1 MPKSKNKFMLSKLFG
16 STARV
21 KILKLF
27 LLHPNE
33 KYYIRQLARDLS
45 LQLNSV
51 RRELDNLETFGILTS
66 NLVDVDNKNEELTS
80 VEEFLTYSKAEKQ
93 KKKKNN
99 NNKSDKKYYQVN
111 TNFVLYEEI
120 RALIVKAQLL
130 YEKDFVEKLQT
141 AGRPK
146 LLILTGLF
154 VNDDNAQVDLLVVGR
169 LNKSKLTKQINNLE
183 KELGLEVNFTIMD
196 LKEFKYRRD
205 ITDVFLYEIL
215 EGKKLVVID
224 ELSVGT
230 GQCSVPAN
238 NK

>member
-1 MPKSKNKFMLSKLFG
+1 MQKSKNKFMLGKLFG

-66 NLVDVDNKNEELTS
+66 NLIDADNENKNLTS
-80 VEEFLTYSKAEKQ
+80 VEEFLTYSKTEKQ
-93 KKKKNN
+93 KKKKSD

-120 RALIVKAQLL
+120 RALIIKAQLL

-141 AGRPK
+141 AGKPK

-154 VNDDNAQVDLLVVGR
+154 VNDSNAQIDLLVVGR
-169 LNKSKLTKQINNLE
+169 LNKGKLIKQINNLE
-183 KELGLEVNFTIMD
+183 KELGIEVNFTIMD

-224 ELSVGT
+224 ELDLG
-230 GQCSVPAN
+230 
-238 NK
+238 

>member
-1 MPKSKNKFMLSKLFG
+1 MQKSKNKFMLSKLFG

-51 RRELDNLETFGILTS
+51 RRELDNLEIFGILTS
-66 NLVDVDNKNEELTS
+66 NLIDVDNKNEELTS
-80 VEEFLTYSKAEKQ
+80 VEKFLTYSKAESSAVKT
-93 KKKKNN
+93 KKRKNKN
-99 NNKSDKKYYQVN
+99 SNDNKNDKKYYQVN
-111 TNFVLYEEI
+111 TNFV
-120 RALIVKAQLL
+120 L

-154 VNDDNAQVDLLVVGR
+154 VNDSDAQVDLLIVGR
-169 LNKSKLTKQINNLE
+169 LNKSKLIKQINNLE
-183 KELGLEVNFTIMD
+183 RELGLEVNFTIMD

-224 ELSVGT
+224 ELDLG
-230 GQCSVPAN
+230 
-238 NK
+238 

>member
-1 MPKSKNKFMLSKLFG
+1 M
-16 STARV
+16 
-21 KILKLF
+21 
-27 LLHPNE
+27 
-33 KYYIRQLARDLS
+33 
-45 LQLNSV
+45 
-51 RRELDNLETFGILTS
+51 
-66 NLVDVDNKNEELTS
+66 
-80 VEEFLTYSKAEKQ
+80 
-93 KKKKNN
+93 
-99 NNKSDKKYYQVN
+99 N

-130 YEKDFVEKLQT
+130 YEKDFIEKLQT

-154 VNDDNAQVDLLVVGR
+154 VNNNNSPVDLLVVGR
-169 LNKSKLTKQINNLE
+169 LNKSKLIKQINNLE

-224 ELSVGT
+224 ELDLG
-230 GQCSVPAN
+230 
-238 NK
+238 

>member
-1 MPKSKNKFMLSKLFG
+1 MQKSKNKFMLGKLFG

-66 NLVDVDNKNEELTS
+66 NLIDINNKNEELTS
-80 VEEFLTYSKAEKQ
+80 VEEFLTYSKTEKQ
-93 KKKKNN
+93 KKKKND

-120 RALIVKAQLL
+120 RALIIKAQLL

-141 AGRPK
+141 AGKPK

-154 VNDDNAQVDLLVVGR
+154 VNDSNAQVDLLVVGR
-169 LNKSKLTKQINNLE
+169 LNKGKLIKQINNLE
-183 KELGLEVNFTIMD
+183 KELGIEVNFTIMD

-224 ELSVGT
+224 ELDLG
-230 GQCSVPAN
+230 
-238 NK
+238 

>member
-1 MPKSKNKFMLSKLFG
+1 MQKSKNKFMLNKLFG

-66 NLVDVDNKNEELTS
+66 NLIDADNENKNLTS
-80 VEEFLTYSKAEKQ
+80 VEEFLTYSKTEKQ
-93 KKKKNN
+93 KKKKSD

-120 RALIVKAQLL
+120 RALIIKAQLL

-141 AGRPK
+141 AGKPK

-154 VNDDNAQVDLLVVGR
+154 VNDSNAQIDLLVVGR
-169 LNKSKLTKQINNLE
+169 LNKGKLIKQINNLE
-183 KELGLEVNFTIMD
+183 KELGIEVNFTIMD

-224 ELSVGT
+224 EL
-230 GQCSVPAN
+230 N

>member
-1 MPKSKNKFMLSKLFG
+1 MPKPKNKFMLSKLFG
-16 STARV
+16 STARI

-45 LQLNSV
+45 SQLNSV

-66 NLVDVDNKNEELTS
+66 NLVDINNKGEELTS
-80 VEEFLTYSKAEKQ
+80 VEEFLSYSKKEKN
-93 KKKKNN
+93 KNN
-99 NNKSDKKYYQVN
+99 NYGKSDKKYYQVN
-111 TNFVLYEEI
+111 TSFILYEEI

-130 YEKDFVEKLQT
+130 YEKDFVEKLQI
-141 AGRPK
+141 AGKLK
-146 LLILTGLF
+146 LLVLTGLF
-154 VNDDNAQVDLLVVGR
+154 VNDCNAQIDLLIVGR
-169 LNKSKLTKQINNLE
+169 LNKGKLIKQINNLE
-183 KELGLEVNFTIMD
+183 KELGQEVNFTAMD

-224 ELSVGT
+224 ELSVGA
-230 GQCSVPAN
+230 GRYPVPTD

>member
-1 MPKSKNKFMLSKLFG
+1 MPKPKNKFMLSKLFG
-16 STARV
+16 STARI

-45 LQLNSV
+45 SQLNSV

-66 NLVDVDNKNEELTS
+66 NLVDINNKGEELTS
-80 VEEFLTYSKAEKQ
+80 VEEFLSYSKKEKN
-93 KKKKNN
+93 KNN
-99 NNKSDKKYYQVN
+99 NYGKSDKKYYQVN
-111 TNFVLYEEI
+111 TSFILYEEI

-130 YEKDFVEKLQT
+130 YEKDFVEKLQI
-141 AGRPK
+141 AGKLK
-146 LLILTGLF
+146 LLVLTGLF
-154 VNDDNAQVDLLVVGR
+154 VNDCNAQIDLLIVGR
-169 LNKSKLTKQINNLE
+169 LNKGKLIKQINNLE
-183 KELGLEVNFTIMD
+183 KELGQEVNFTAMD

-224 ELSVGT
+224 ELDLS
-230 GQCSVPAN
+230 
-238 NK
+238 

>member
-1 MPKSKNKFMLSKLFG
+1 MLNKLFG

-66 NLVDVDNKNEELTS
+66 NLIDADNENKNLTS
-80 VEEFLTYSKAEKQ
+80 VEEFLTYSKTEKQ
-93 KKKKNN
+93 KKKKSD

-120 RALIVKAQLL
+120 RTLIIRAQLL

-141 AGRPK
+141 AGKPK

-169 LNKSKLTKQINNLE
+169 LNKGKLIKQINNLE
-183 KELGLEVNFTIMD
+183 KELGIEVNFTIMD

-224 ELSVGT
+224 EL
-230 GQCSVPAN
+230 N

>member
-1 MPKSKNKFMLSKLFG
+1 MSKSRNKFMLSKLFG
-16 STARV
+16 SAARV

-27 LLHPNE
+27 LLHPSE

-66 NLVDVDNKNEELTS
+66 NLIDINNKGEKLTS
-80 VEEFLTYSKAEKQ
+80 VEEFLSYSKKV
-93 KKKKNN
+93 KNKNN
-99 NNKSDKKYYQVN
+99 DNNKSDKKYYQVN

-120 RALIVKAQLL
+120 KALIVKAQLL

-141 AGRPK
+141 AGKPK

-154 VNDDNAQVDLLVVGR
+154 VNDDNARIDMLVVGR
-169 LNKSKLTKQINNLE
+169 LSKSKLIKQINNLE
-183 KELGLEVNFTIMD
+183 KELGREINFTAMD

-224 ELSVGT
+224 ELDLS
-230 GQCSVPAN
+230 
-238 NK
+238 

>member
-1 MPKSKNKFMLSKLFG
+1 MQKSKNKFMLSKLFG

-66 NLVDVDNKNEELTS
+66 NLIDADNKNEELTS
-80 VEEFLTYSKAEKQ
+80 VEEFLTYSKTETRKE
-93 KKKKNN
+93 KKNN

-111 TNFVLYEEI
+111 TNFVLHEEI

-130 YEKDFVEKLQT
+130 YEKDFVEKLQI

-169 LNKSKLTKQINNLE
+169 LNKSKLIKQINNLE

-230 GQCSVPAN
+230 GQCPVPTD

>member
-1 MPKSKNKFMLSKLFG
+1 MPKPKNKFMLSKLFG
-16 STARV
+16 STARI

-45 LQLNSV
+45 SQLNSV

-66 NLVDVDNKNEELTS
+66 NLVDINNKGEELTS
-80 VEEFLTYSKAEKQ
+80 VEEFLSYSKKEKN
-93 KKKKNN
+93 KNN
-99 NNKSDKKYYQVN
+99 NYGKSDKKYYQVN
-111 TNFVLYEEI
+111 TSFILYEEI

-130 YEKDFVEKLQT
+130 YEKDFVEKLQI
-141 AGRPK
+141 AGKLK
-146 LLILTGLF
+146 LLVLTGLF
-154 VNDDNAQVDLLVVGR
+154 VNDCNAQIDLLIVGR
-169 LNKSKLTKQINNLE
+169 LNKGKLIKQINNLE
-183 KELGLEVNFTIMD
+183 KELGQEVNFTAMD

-224 ELSVGT
+224 ELSVGA
-230 GQCSVPAN
+230 GQYPVPTD

>member
-1 MPKSKNKFMLSKLFG
+1 MQKSKNKFMLGKLFG

-66 NLVDVDNKNEELTS
+66 NLIDINNKNEELTS
-80 VEEFLTYSKAEKQ
+80 VEEFLTYSKTEKQ
-93 KKKKNN
+93 KKKKND

-120 RALIVKAQLL
+120 RALIIKAQLL

-141 AGRPK
+141 AGKPK

-154 VNDDNAQVDLLVVGR
+154 VNDSNAQVDLLVVGR
-169 LNKSKLTKQINNLE
+169 LNKGKLIKQINNLE
-183 KELGLEVNFTIMD
+183 KELGIEVNFTIMD

-224 ELSVGT
+224 ELD
-230 GQCSVPAN
+230 

>member
-27 LLHPNE
+27 LLHSNE

-66 NLVDVDNKNEELTS
+66 NLIDTDNKNEELTS
-80 VEEFLTYSKAEKQ
+80 VEEFLTYSKTEKQ

-120 RALIVKAQLL
+120 RALIIKAQLL
-130 YEKDFVEKLQT
+130 YEKDFVEKLQI
-141 AGRPK
+141 AGKPK

-154 VNDDNAQVDLLVVGR
+154 VNDNDAQVDLLVVGR

-224 ELSVGT
+224 ELDLG
-230 GQCSVPAN
+230 
-238 NK
+238 

>member
-66 NLVDVDNKNEELTS
+66 NLIDINNKNEDLSS
-80 VEEFLTYSKAEKQ
+80 VEEFLAYSKAESSTGKT
-93 KKKKNN
+93 KKGKNKN
-99 NNKSDKKYYQVN
+99 SDDNKSDKKYYQVN

-130 YEKDFVEKLQT
+130 YEKDFVEKLQI

-154 VNDDNAQVDLLVVGR
+154 VNDDNAQIDLLVVGR
-169 LNKSKLTKQINNLE
+169 LNKGKLLKQINNLE
-183 KELGLEVNFTIMD
+183 KELGLEVNFTLMD

-224 ELSVGT
+224 ELDLS
-230 GQCSVPAN
+230 
-238 NK
+238 

>member
-66 NLVDVDNKNEELTS
+66 NLIDVDNKNEELTS
-80 VEEFLTYSKAEKQ
+80 VEEFLTYSKTEKQ

-130 YEKDFVEKLQT
+130 YEKDFIEKLQT

-154 VNDDNAQVDLLVVGR
+154 VNNNNSPVDLLVVGR
-169 LNKSKLTKQINNLE
+169 LNKSKLIKQINNLE

-224 ELSVGT
+224 ELDLG
-230 GQCSVPAN
+230 
-238 NK
+238 